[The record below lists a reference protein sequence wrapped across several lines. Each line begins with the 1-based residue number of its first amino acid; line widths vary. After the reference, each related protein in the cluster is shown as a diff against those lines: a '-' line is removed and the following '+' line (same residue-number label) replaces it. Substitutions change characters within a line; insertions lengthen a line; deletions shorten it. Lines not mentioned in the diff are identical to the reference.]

1 MSQIAVSSRSVA
13 TPLHS
18 WQLFLAL
25 SQGRYQPGPTWR
37 RAGWRRKFIL
47 RSLAMPLATA
57 RLLNGLTRLP
67 QAETLLQAQPC
78 LPCRLHRPWLMASGM
93 RRSQALEA
101 IFFHYHQ
108 MAQSLPRQA
117 MQDYLSPLGWTL
129 AWLEGKDGIPYRLAL
144 SADSDLDKEGEATLS
159 LCDDQDIVLAQLT
172 FTLCRWNGITTL
184 FIGGLQG
191 AKARL
196 GHSHIQKATRQCHG
210 LFPKRLVLEA
220 ARLLALRLG
229 VRQILAVSNHTHIY
243 RSWRYRLSKR
253 SVFLADYDAFWREMG
268 GEPGQEGHFLLPLT
282 TLRRPL
288 TEIASKKRSEYRR
301 RYALLDAMHTALD
314 QSFTVNKAADT

>member
-1 MSQIAVSSRSVA
+1 MSQIAVSPRSTN
-13 TPLHS
+13 TPVHS
-18 WQLFLAL
+18 WRLFLAL

-37 RAGWRRKFIL
+37 KPGWRRKFIL

-57 RLLNGLTRLP
+57 RLLNGLTQLP
-67 QAETLLQAQPC
+67 QAQTLLQAQPC

-93 RRSQALEA
+93 GRSQVLDA
-101 IFFHYHQ
+101 IFFHYQQ
-108 MAQSLPRQA
+108 MDHTLPREA

-129 AWLEGKDGIPYRLAL
+129 AWLEGKDGASYRLAL
-144 SADSDLDKEGEATLS
+144 SADCDLDKEGEATLALYDS
-159 LCDDQDIVLAQLT
+159 QDIALAQLT
-172 FTLCRWNGITTL
+172 FTLCRWEGITTL

-191 AKARL
+191 ARARL
-196 GHSHIQKATRQCHG
+196 GHGHIQKATRQCHG

-220 ARLLALRLG
+220 ARQVALRLG
-229 VRQILAVSNHTHIY
+229 ARQILAVSNHTHIY

-288 TEIASKKRSEYRR
+288 AEIASKKRAEYRR
-301 RYALLDAMHTALD
+301 RYALLDAMNAALE
-314 QSFTVNKAADT
+314 QSFTAPDA

>member
-1 MSQIAVSSRSVA
+1 MSQIAVSSRIA
-13 TPLHS
+13 TMPVHS

-25 SQGRYQPGPTWR
+25 SQGRYQPGPTWQKP
-37 RAGWRRKFIL
+37 GWRRKFIL

-67 QAETLLQAQPC
+67 RTAMLLQAQPC
-78 LPCRLHRPWLMASGM
+78 LPCRLHRPWLMAPGL
-93 RRSQALEA
+93 RRSQALDA
-101 IFFHYHQ
+101 LFFHYQQ
-108 MAQSLPRQA
+108 MDKTLPPSA
-117 MQDYLSPLGWTL
+117 MQDYLSPQGWTL
-129 AWLEGKDGIPYRLAL
+129 AFLEGKDGDSYRMTL
-144 SADSDLDKEGEATLS
+144 SADCDLDKEGEATLT
-159 LCDDQDIVLAQLT
+159 LYDEQHIALAQLT
-172 FTLCRWNGITTL
+172 FTLCRWDGITTL

-220 ARLLALRLG
+220 ARQLALRLG
-229 VRQILAVSNHTHIY
+229 ARQILAVSNHTHIY

-268 GEPGQEGHFLLPLT
+268 GEPGQDGHFLLPLT

-288 TEIASKKRSEYRR
+288 AEIPSKKRAEYRR
-301 RYALLDAMHTALD
+301 RYALLDAMNAALE
-314 QSFTVNKAADT
+314 QSFTAPKASDA

>member
-1 MSQIAVSSRSVA
+1 MSQIAVSPRSTD
-13 TPLHS
+13 TPVHS

-37 RAGWRRKFIL
+37 KPGWRRKFIL

-67 QAETLLQAQPC
+67 QAQTLLQAQPC

-93 RRSQALEA
+93 GRSQVLDA
-101 IFFHYHQ
+101 IFFHYQQ
-108 MAQSLPRQA
+108 MNHTLPREA

-129 AWLEGKDGIPYRLAL
+129 AWLEGKDGASYRLAL
-144 SADSDLDKEGEATLS
+144 SADCDLDKEGEATLALYDS
-159 LCDDQDIVLAQLT
+159 QDIALAQLT
-172 FTLCRWNGITTL
+172 FTLCRWDGITTL

-196 GHSHIQKATRQCHG
+196 GHGHIQKATRLCHG

-220 ARLLALRLG
+220 VRQVALRLG
-229 VRQILAVSNHTHIY
+229 ARQILAVSNHTHIY

-288 TEIASKKRSEYRR
+288 AEIASKKRAEYRR
-301 RYALLDAMHTALD
+301 RYALLDAMNAALE
-314 QSFTVNKAADT
+314 QSFMATDA